1 MKRERGREGGR
12 NHNYNGL
19 GNIIMACALIFFRS
33 SIVLEISL
41 SLSWLSFLFDDVLEA
56 SEQTTNELAHGQRS
70 WVNKSIDKVIE
81 RRGEID
87 RKRESE

>member
-1 MKRERGREGGR
+1 
-12 NHNYNGL
+12 
-19 GNIIMACALIFFRS
+19 MAGALIFFRS
-33 SIVLEISL
+33 SIVLKISL

>member
-1 MKRERGREGGR
+1 
-12 NHNYNGL
+12 
-19 GNIIMACALIFFRS
+19 MACALIFFRS

-41 SLSWLSFLFDDVLEA
+41 SLSCLSFLFDDVLEA

-81 RRGEID
+81 RWDERE
-87 RKRESE
+87 RESE